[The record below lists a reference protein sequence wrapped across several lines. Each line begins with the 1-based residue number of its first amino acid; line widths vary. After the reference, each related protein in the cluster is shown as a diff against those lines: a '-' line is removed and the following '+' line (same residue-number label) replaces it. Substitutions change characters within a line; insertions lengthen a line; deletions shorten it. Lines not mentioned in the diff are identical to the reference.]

1 MSVNNALEND
11 EVNNHQSKKNT
22 NNPPIIG
29 SFDGSDIP
37 PEKNWKLASGFQKK
51 VETSNED
58 SVSHRTDHEIIFK
71 SEDIK
76 KKGKIE
82 YFVNVEGAEQ
92 RKKEAARKAKKEAA
106 IAEREA
112 IAAKAA
118 ANKEAAEKKAAEAKA
133 KIEAQKQQKA
143 EDTRVIGEL
152 KEKAKIRKKQ
162 NRAVAR
168 EEKRRKKTEKRA
180 AFWRGVGNFFKKI
193 KNLLFGGWHKI
204 VTFIVILI
212 IITIPVGFII
222 ANGIER
228 EARKEESDSQQ
239 HIADLNNEI
248 LELYDEDKDANKDKI
263 VDNLEELDDLS
274 QTKDSAIMVMN
285 WAIRLEDMELYEKYH
300 QICID
305 RGGCAEDTKGK
316 G

>member
-1 MSVNNALEND
+1 MGTPLHSRGFYW
-11 EVNNHQSKKNT
+11 
-22 NNPPIIG
+22 IG
-29 SFDGSDIP
+29 I
-37 PEKNWKLASGFQKK
+37 Q
-51 VETSNED
+51 
-58 SVSHRTDHEIIFK
+58 
-71 SEDIK
+71 
-76 KKGKIE
+76 
-82 YFVNVEGAEQ
+82 
-92 RKKEAARKAKKEAA
+92 KEAA

-168 EEKRRKKTEKRA
+168 EEKRRQKTEKRA
-180 AFWRGVGNFFKKI
+180 AFLRGVGNFFKKI

-228 EARKEESDSQQ
+228 EARKEVDV
-239 HIADLNNEI
+239 L
-248 LELYDEDKDANKDKI
+248 LKLKDKKI
-263 VDNLEELDDLS
+263 IIE
-274 QTKDSAIMVMN
+274 MN
-285 WAIRLEDMELYEKYH
+285 TSEFSRRKR
-300 QICID
+300 D
-305 RGGCAEDTKGK
+305 RN
-316 G
+316 